1 MTFDPFGDYKTAG
14 YLRNFEKVKD
24 LDIVRRLEHASFAT
38 GIDEAFR
45 QLAAAERLA
54 YDHVLQTHKIL
65 FEAVYPWAGQDRL
78 QTAPKLAV
86 RKGSIIFAYPQDVR
100 RAIEFALLKGQDKDT
115 MTAKPG
121 EIMGY
126 LAFGHPFLDGN
137 GRTIMTLHSV
147 LAQRAG
153 FSIDWSSTEKQH
165 YLDALTRELD
175 SPGKGYLDNYL
186 KPFMRGPIAYE
197 QLAAEVARAPGF
209 AGNAGTEH
217 NEVLGDTTE
226 PRVKALYEEV
236 LLKRRQK

>member
-1 MTFDPFGDYKTAG
+1 VTFDPFGDYETAG

-65 FEAVYPWAGQDRL
+65 FDAVYPWAGQDRL

-86 RKGSIIFAYPQDVR
+86 RKGSVIFAYPQDVR
-100 RAIEFALLKGQDKDT
+100 RAIEFALLKGQDKTT

-121 EIMGY
+121 EVMGY

-137 GRTIMTLHSV
+137 GRTIMTVHSV

-153 FSIDWSSTEKQH
+153 FSIDWSSTEKQP
-165 YLDALTRELD
+165 YLDALTRELE

-209 AGNAGTEH
+209 DGNAGTED
-217 NEVLGDTTE
+217 NEVLGDTNE

-236 LLKRRQK
+236 LLKRRQ